1 MTLKQNHGQIDD
13 TIRIILTFANLLI
26 HKFMDTEQLLHD
38 IITLAVKEDIG
49 DGDHT
54 TLACIPKYARGQA
67 KLLVKE
73 FGIIAGV
80 DAAQY
85 IFTHFDPSTYFY
97 IYMKD
102 GMTVKPGDV
111 VFTVEGNVRTLL
123 QMERLVLNVMQR
135 MSGIATVTNRYVQ
148 ELKGTHANLLDT
160 RKTTPGIRVWE
171 KMAVKIGGGGN
182 HRFGL
187 SDMVLIKDNHVDFI
201 GGVKQAIIA
210 TGKYLQE
217 KQLNIPI
224 EIEVRNIEELQQVLD
239 IGHVNR
245 ILLDNFNVELTK
257 QAVKLV
263 NKQYQTEASGNITL
277 DNIRQYAETGVD
289 FISTGSITHSVKGI
303 DLSLKKD

>member
-1 MTLKQNHGQIDD
+1 
-13 TIRIILTFANLLI
+13 
-26 HKFMDTEQLLHD
+26 
-38 IITLAVKEDIG
+38 
-49 DGDHT
+49 
-54 TLACIPKYARGQA
+54 
-67 KLLVKE
+67 
-73 FGIIAGV
+73 
-80 DAAQY
+80 
-85 IFTHFDPSTYFY
+85 
-97 IYMKD
+97 
-102 GMTVKPGDV
+102 
-111 VFTVEGNVRTLL
+111 
-123 QMERLVLNVMQR
+123 MQR

-148 ELKGTHANLLDT
+148 EIKGTHANLLDT

-201 GGVKQAIIA
+201 GGVKQAIKA

-217 KQLNIPI
+217 KQLNVPI

-239 IGHVNR
+239 TGNVNR

-263 NKQYQTEASGNITL
+263 DKQYQTETSGNITL

-289 FISTGSITHSVKGI
+289 FISTGAITHSVKGI

>member
-1 MTLKQNHGQIDD
+1 
-13 TIRIILTFANLLI
+13 
-26 HKFMDTEQLLHD
+26 MDTEQLLHD

-135 MSGIATVTNRYVQ
+135 MSGIATVTNRYLQ

-201 GGVKQAIIA
+201 GGVKQAIEA

-239 IGHVNR
+239 TGNVNR

-263 NKQYQTEASGNITL
+263 DKQYQTETSGNITL

-289 FISTGSITHSVKGI
+289 FISTGAITHSVKGI
-303 DLSLKKD
+303 DLSLKKCT

>member
-1 MTLKQNHGQIDD
+1 
-13 TIRIILTFANLLI
+13 
-26 HKFMDTEQLLHD
+26 
-38 IITLAVKEDIG
+38 
-49 DGDHT
+49 
-54 TLACIPKYARGQA
+54 
-67 KLLVKE
+67 
-73 FGIIAGV
+73 
-80 DAAQY
+80 
-85 IFTHFDPSTYFY
+85 
-97 IYMKD
+97 
-102 GMTVKPGDV
+102 
-111 VFTVEGNVRTLL
+111 
-123 QMERLVLNVMQR
+123 
-135 MSGIATVTNRYVQ
+135 
-148 ELKGTHANLLDT
+148 
-160 RKTTPGIRVWE
+160 VWE

-201 GGVKQAIIA
+201 GGVKQAIKA

-239 IGHVNR
+239 TGHVNR

-263 NKQYQTEASGNITL
+263 DKQYQIETSGNITL

-289 FISTGSITHSVKGI
+289 FISTGAITHSVKGI